1 MSLPKYDEQLQ
12 DEIRQVPE
20 EYLPALLSIV
30 HTFRE
35 SVSLNNAEDSLRQGW
50 KETLSGDT
58 QPIDKLWDGINT

>member
-1 MSLPKYDEQLQ
+1 MSLPKYDKQLQ

-35 SVSLNNAEDSLRQGW
+35 SVSLKSAEASLRQGW
-50 KETLSGDT
+50 QEAVNGDT
-58 QPIDKLWDGINT
+58 QPIDTLWDGLDA